1 MSVNTSSLRITENKK
16 RRIFFLKVFV
26 YLTLFFSS
34 KSIPAVMEF
43 LERMPGLQSVWSALL
58 FLLGGNILISLG
70 RIITARIYLSK
81 AKEEKIHGN
90 FLLGITWIS
99 NILNSV
105 IFGIALLLVFDI
117 RPLELLTS
125 LTIVAAAIAL
135 LTKDYVTNIINGLI
149 IMFTDQFALGDTI
162 KVGDQMGEIE
172 DITLLNIV
180 IRKED
185 GYKTMVP
192 NILLLNTQVTN
203 YSQMEKKKVE
213 FTFELGLNLKTD
225 LDVMETRL
233 GNAFSKER
241 EEGKLF
247 SLDLGIKSIQKEFFT
262 LQVNM
267 EVQPLSSK
275 ALEHKLH
282 QELLKLIQENG

>member
-1 MSVNTSSLRITENKK
+1 
-16 RRIFFLKVFV
+16 
-26 YLTLFFSS
+26 
-34 KSIPAVMEF
+34 
-43 LERMPGLQSVWSALL
+43 
-58 FLLGGNILISLG
+58 
-70 RIITARIYLSK
+70 
-81 AKEEKIHGN
+81 
-90 FLLGITWIS
+90 
-99 NILNSV
+99 
-105 IFGIALLLVFDI
+105 LLVFDI

-185 GYKTMVP
+185 GYKTMIP

-203 YSQMEKKKVE
+203 YSRLEKKLVE
-213 FTFELGLNLKTD
+213 FTFELGLNLKTE
-225 LDVMETRL
+225 LDAMEHRL
-233 GNAFSKER
+233 GNAFAKEKK
-241 EEGKLF
+241 EGKLF
-247 SLDLGIKSIQKEFFT
+247 SLDLGVKSIQKEFFT

-275 ALEHKLH
+275 ILEHKLH
-282 QELLKLIQENG
+282 QELLKLIRENG